1 MAADRGAPE
10 NDSRL
15 ALPSVVKAEAR
26 CLWILVLLL
35 FILRF
40 LLLIKEIFLFVCGM
54 ISYRK
59 AILDRGGHMHKKIR
73 TANEEIGNVVFLI
86 LFTIVWYAG
95 LLGNILRE
103 GFQPFILIFLAAGL
117 LLPFQAVHMVQK
129 AVYYRRLHAQCVE
142 AGHPQKGK
150 IVNIVREY
158 YVDSNS
164 RNRQYI
170 TYYFLIIE
178 VFNSNTGVSQR
189 IKSAPYRIPLHKYL
203 GAPYVKVY
211 TDSTGWHHVIED
223 FQLKENRSE
232 PGITLE
238 NPNIYLKDFNST
250 HPFQK
255 VIVAVILI
263 GMLLF
268 VFGVFRK

>member
-1 MAADRGAPE
+1 M
-10 NDSRL
+10 
-15 ALPSVVKAEAR
+15 
-26 CLWILVLLL
+26 
-35 FILRF
+35 
-40 LLLIKEIFLFVCGM
+40 
-54 ISYRK
+54 
-59 AILDRGGHMHKKIR
+59 
-73 TANEEIGNVVFLI
+73 
-86 LFTIVWYAG
+86 
-95 LLGNILRE
+95 GNILRE
-103 GFQPFILIFLAAGL
+103 GLQPFIMIYLSAVL
-117 LLPFQAVHMVQK
+117 LLQFQAVRMVQK

-142 AGHPQKGK
+142 EGHPKKGK

-178 VFNSNTGVSQR
+178 VFDSNTGVSQR
-189 IKSAPYRIPLHKYL
+189 IKSEPYRIPLHKYL

-238 NPNIYLKDFNST
+238 NPNIYLKDFNSP

-255 VIVAVILI
+255 VISAVILI
-263 GMLLF
+263 WILLF
-268 VFGVFRK
+268 VLGIFRK